1 MLIKLLDIGAEY
13 MEEVLKI
20 ENLVKSFGDVRVLK
34 NINLATEEGS
44 FISLLGPSGCGKTT
58 MLRIL
63 AGLEQSTS
71 GRILVKGKDMAGIP
85 PHKRYNGMVFQNYAL
100 FPHLTVEQNIRFG
113 LQMYNVDSGK
123 AKSMVSEIIAMT
135 HLEGLEKRYPR
146 EMSGGQQQRVALA
159 RALVLR
165 PNLLLLDEPLSN
177 LDARLRKEMQIEIR
191 NIQKKLHV
199 TTVFVTHDQEEA
211 LVMSDKIAV
220 MNKGII
226 EQFGSPKNLYEKPE
240 TKFVANFIGTANI
253 LEGDLVEEL
262 DSAFAKVKLGEDVV
276 IMKNQQ
282 QIKVGARAMF
292 SLRPE
297 RIVLRRDAA
306 SFTPGWNVQQGIVQ
320 NSDYLGKSTKFQ
332 IVLQNGAVISVER
345 PADSSALSLQLGE
358 DVYIGWEKEAG
369 LGIYDMEDKNSGCD

>member
-1 MLIKLLDIGAEY
+1 

-20 ENLVKSFGDVRVLK
+20 ENLVKVFGSVNVLK
-34 NINLATEEGS
+34 DINLTAQEGE

-63 AGLEQSTS
+63 AGLEEATS

-85 PHKRYNGMVFQNYAL
+85 PYKRYNGMVFQNYAL
-100 FPHLTVEQNIRFG
+100 FPHLTVEQNIMFG
-113 LQMYNVDSGK
+113 LQMHSVDNGK
-123 AKSMVSEIIAMT
+123 AKAMIREIVAMT

-159 RALVLR
+159 RALVLH

-177 LDARLRKEMQIEIR
+177 LDAKLRKEMQLEIR
-191 NIQKKLHV
+191 NIQQKMHV

-211 LVMSDKIAV
+211 LVMSNKIAV

-226 EQFGSPKNLYEKPE
+226 EQFGKPDELYEKPQ

-262 DSAFAKVKLGEDVV
+262 DNCFAKVKVGTDVV
-276 IMKNQQ
+276 IMHNVQHR
-282 QIKVGARAMF
+282 KVGEKAIF
-292 SLRPE
+292 SLRTE
-297 RIVLRRDAA
+297 RIVLRREAA
-306 SFTPGWNVQQGIVQ
+306 SFTPGWNVQKCSVQ
-320 NSDYLGKSTKFQ
+320 NKEYLGKSTKFQ
-332 IVLQNGAVISVER
+332 VVLENGTAMFVER
-345 PADSSALSLQLGE
+345 PADSSALGLQIGAE
-358 DVYIGWEKEAG
+358 AYIGWKMENG
-369 LGIYDMEDKNSGCD
+369 LGIYDTEAN